1 MWEYNYTYPD
11 ELYHYGVLG
20 MKWGVR
26 KNPSKAYEK
35 ASSKLLKMDAKIKK
49 KQNKADKKFDIAR
62 KRKYGIFGSNN
73 SETYAKA
80 INKAQRSQHSADKA
94 VLKARKWYENMDKTF
109 KNTNIKLSKK
119 QKELGKNYLD
129 IINKNRRLDH
139 ILNYY
144 N

>member
-1 MWEYNYTYPD
+1 MWEYNYMYPD

-35 ASSKLLKMDAKIKK
+35 ASSKLIKLDSKANK
-49 KQNKADKKFDIAR
+49 KQNKANKKLDIAQ
-62 KRKYGIFGSNN
+62 KRKYGILGSNN
-73 SETYAKA
+73 SKTYMNA
-80 INKAQRSQHSADKA
+80 INKAKKSQHSANKA

-129 IINKNRRLDH
+129 IINKNRRLDY

-144 N
+144 